1 MPPPALDSAAAATPG
16 RTPQVRPRTGSTRR
30 DPIVLLAIAVVLLA
44 LRVAFGIQEARQAPV
59 GTGGGAALD
68 RVHWRAIEAGLAEAR
83 ATGKPILYDFTA
95 DWCQPC
101 RLMQREIFADPQAAA
116 ELNRRFV
123 PVRVLDRMREEGRNA
138 AWVDSLQTRFH
149 VSAFPTLVIV
159 RPDGGTP
166 ARIEGYLGRDLTLGR
181 IEDAR
186 VRVRTQAILPPTD
199 RAR

>member
-1 MPPPALDSAAAATPG
+1 MPPPAVDSAPTVTLG

-30 DPIVLLAIAVVLLA
+30 DPFVLLAIAVILLA
-44 LRVAFGIQEARQAPV
+44 LRVAFGIQETRQAPV
-59 GTGGGAALD
+59 GTGGGAVVD
-68 RVHWRAIEAGLAEAR
+68 RVHWRALEAGLAEAR
-83 ATGKPILYDFTA
+83 TTGKPILYDFTA
-95 DWCQPC
+95 DWCPPC
-101 RLMQREIFADPQAAA
+101 RLIQREIFADPHAAA

-138 AWVDSLQTRFH
+138 GWVDSLQTRFH

-159 RPDGGTP
+159 RADGGTP
-166 ARIEGYLGRDLTLGR
+166 VRIEGYLGRDFTLGR